1 MFYAKEVWE
10 WLTGMVTEKEDLS
23 YLDEICF

>member
-1 MFYAKEVWE
+1 MFYAQEVWE
-10 WLTGMVTEKEDLS
+10 WLTGRTKDQEDLS